1 MNFQTLLPHVPAFL
15 MVLFRITGVFV
26 LAPVLGSPTI
36 PMRVKVFL
44 AVTLT
49 LCVYP
54 MVLTSPA
61 SAPGLA
67 HIAAGGLSLWTLG
80 PLIGAELLIG
90 YAVGYLASLPL
101 AGVQSGGHLIDQQM
115 GLGIAG
121 LYNPELDE
129 QGGVTS
135 EIMFIGAMAVFV
147 LLGGHRAMLSVLVGS
162 FDRIPPGGMLD
173 ADALAGL
180 THLAVGLLTVM
191 FELALR
197 VSAPLLCL
205 IFIERMAMG
214 FIARTVP
221 QMNILSVGFAVN
233 ILTGLAVTAAAAGLA
248 LTAFGSAWLET
259 LRRMS
264 EFFTP

>member
-1 MNFQTLLPHVPAFL
+1 MNFEALLLHVPAFL

-36 PMRVKVFL
+36 PIRVKVFL

-54 MVLTSPA
+54 MLIVSPTA
-61 SAPGLA
+61 SPGLK
-67 HIAAGGLSLWTLG
+67 HIMESGLSLWTLG
-80 PLIGAELLIG
+80 PLVGAELLIG

-101 AGVQSGGHLIDQQM
+101 AGIQSGGHLIDQQM

-135 EIMFIGAMAVFV
+135 EVLFIAALAIFV
-147 LLGGHRAMLSVLVGS
+147 LLGGHATMLSVLVHS
-162 FDRIPPGGMLD
+162 FDRVPPGGLLD
-173 ADALAGL
+173 AEAVAGL
-180 THLAVGLLTVM
+180 LRLALGLLTVM

-205 IFIERMAMG
+205 IFIERVAMG

-233 ILTGLAVTAAAAGLA
+233 ILTGLAITAAAVGLA
-248 LTAFGSAWLET
+248 LAAYGHAWHET

-264 EFFTP
+264 LFFN